1 MFPQTGMDSP
11 KQGINQKK
19 KSEKQ
24 RVLSLQLSQYERVE
38 EQSFHGKEL
47 TS

>member
-11 KQGINQKK
+11 KQGINQK